1 MHVYVHAPLC
11 DELVASP
18 GQVALGI
25 RKILRVAQ
33 ARPGL
38 DYLPPVLVQID
49 EVEAIVTVGDTG
61 FADFLEPVFV
71 FDAHQR
77 LVGGIDLLVGVDVE
91 SVMVDPCHRSEEHT
105 SELQSLMRISYAVF
119 CLKKKNNNTM
129 RDTEN

>member
-1 MHVYVHAPLC
+1 MKRIPPRSTRTDTLFPYTTLFRARFIDRLAELRIMHVYVHAPLC

-71 FDAHQR
+71 FSAHQR
-77 LVGGIDLLVGVDVE
+77 
-91 SVMVDPCHRSEEHT
+91 
-105 SELQSLMRISYAVF
+105 SLWS
-119 CLKKKNNNTM
+119 
-129 RDTEN
+129 

>member
-61 FADFLEPVFV
+61 FADFLEPVLV

-77 LVGGIDLLVGVDVE
+77 LVG
-91 SVMVDPCHRSEEHT
+91 RSEEHT
-105 SELQSLMRISYAVF
+105 SELQSLMRNSYAIF
-119 CLKKKNNNTM
+119 CLK
-129 RDTEN
+129 

>member
-1 MHVYVHAPLC
+1 MKRIPPRSTRTDTLFPYTTLFRRRFIDRLAEFRIMHVYVHAPLC

-38 DYLPPVLVQID
+38 DYLPPVIVQID

-71 FDAHQR
+71 LDS
-77 LVGGIDLLVGVDVE
+77 E
-91 SVMVDPCHRSEEHT
+91 SVGEG
-105 SELQSLMRISYAVF
+105 
-119 CLKKKNNNTM
+119 
-129 RDTEN
+129 